1 MMAAPLVAALCCL
14 ALVSAVPD
22 TDAVRFP
29 GLSAP
34 PPPSSPFPSSLLA
47 APAPAPAPS
56 RGIAPCFRNQTFCEF
71 SPDYPHE
78 VDVDSDLLQNSLI
91 KAKIFESKGG
101 RVRSRG
107 DIQARFGLGGGG
119 EPVRACRVRRRT
131 IFPKKACQHFLVS
144 LTSRCV

>member
-34 PPPSSPFPSSLLA
+34 PPPPSPFPSSLLA
-47 APAPAPAPS
+47 APAPN

-71 SPDYPHE
+71 SPDYPRE

-107 DIQARFGLGGGG
+107 DIQPRFGLGGGG

-131 IFPKKACQHFLVS
+131 IFPKKACHTFQLP
-144 LTSRCV
+144 

>member
-1 MMAAPLVAALCCL
+1 MMGAPLVAALCCL

-22 TDAVRFP
+22 RDAVRFP

-34 PPPSSPFPSSLLA
+34 PPTPPPPPSPSSLLA
-47 APAPAPAPS
+47 APAPAPS
-56 RGIAPCFRNQTFCEF
+56 RGIAPCYRNQTFCEF

-107 DIQARFGLGGGG
+107 DIQPRFGLGGGG

-131 IFPKKACQHFLVS
+131 IFPKKVCH
-144 LTSRCV
+144 TSYFPEQAAY

>member
-14 ALVSAVPD
+14 GLVSAVPD

-34 PPPSSPFPSSLLA
+34 PPPPSPFPSSLLA

-71 SPDYPHE
+71 SPDYPRE

-107 DIQARFGLGGGG
+107 DIQPRFGLGGGG

-131 IFPKKACQHFLVS
+131 IFPKKACHTF
-144 LTSRCV
+144 